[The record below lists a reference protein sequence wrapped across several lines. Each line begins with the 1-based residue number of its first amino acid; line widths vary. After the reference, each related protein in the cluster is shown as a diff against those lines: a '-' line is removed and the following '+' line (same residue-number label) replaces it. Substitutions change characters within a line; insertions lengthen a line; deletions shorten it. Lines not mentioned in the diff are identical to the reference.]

1 MPDIDVK
8 PRSRVVTDGIEATT
22 SRGMLRAVGMG
33 DEDWEKPQIGIASS
47 WNEITPCN
55 LSLDR
60 LAQGAK
66 EGVHSGGGYPLQ
78 FGTISVSDGIS
89 MGHEGMHFSLV
100 SREVIA
106 DSVETVVNAERLDGT
121 VLLAG
126 CDKSLPGM
134 LMAAARLDLAS
145 VFLYAGSVMPGYVK
159 QADGTM
165 KEVTIIDSFEGV
177 GACKAGTMSEE
188 ELKKI
193 ECAIVPGEGACGGMY
208 TANTMAS
215 VAEALGM
222 SLPGSAAPPSADRRR
237 DYYAH
242 RSGEAVVNMLRHGIT
257 ARQILT
263 KEAFENAIAVAMAL
277 GGSTN
282 VVLHLLAI
290 AHEAEVELSLD
301 DFNRIGSKV
310 PHLADMKP
318 FGKYVM
324 VDVDR
329 NGGIPV
335 IMKALLDAGLL
346 HGDVMTV
353 TGKTLAENLAEIDP
367 PALDG
372 EVFRTLDN
380 PIHATGGL
388 TILQGS
394 FAPEGAV
401 VKTAGFDAEVF
412 EGPARVFDRER
423 AAMDALTEGQ
433 IQKGDVVVI
442 RYEGPK
448 GGPGMR
454 EMLAITAAIKGAGL
468 GKDVLL
474 LTDGRFSGG
483 TTGLCIGHIAPE
495 AVDAGP
501 VAFVRDGDRIRVD
514 IAARSLDLLVDDAEL
529 EAREQAGPRCPR
541 ATPAESSRSSR
552 SSSSPPPRARSRASV
567 DTRTIATSPG
577 KEHLMPT
584 EATPLS
590 AAAGARR
597 TPEILTGSGAVLR
610 TLEHLGI
617 TDVFGLPGGAII
629 PFYDELMASTTIRH
643 VLVRHE
649 QGAGHAA
656 EGYASASG
664 KVGVAIATSG
674 PGATNL
680 VTAIADAYMD
690 SVPFIAITGQ
700 VFSTLMGTDAFQE
713 ADIVGITMP
722 ITKHSFLVTD
732 PADVPATLAAAH
744 LIATTGRPGPVLVDI
759 TKDAQQK
766 SAPYVWPPKIDLPGY
781 RPVTKAHGKQIAAA
795 AQLLAEAERP
805 VLYVGGGVVRSGATA
820 ELLRFAEATG
830 APVVTTLMARGAF
843 PDSHPQHLGMPGMH
857 GTVPAVLGLQ
867 DSDLI
872 IALGARFDDRV
883 TGKADEFA
891 PNAKVVHVDIDPA
904 EISKIRF
911 ADVPIVGDAREVLVD
926 LLDAWNGVPAD
937 ERASTAD
944 WWTKLDQ
951 LRTDFPLGYAEPT
964 DGLLAPQAII
974 RRIGELS
981 GPRPCTPPVSVSTR
995 CGRRSSS
1002 STSGRTPG

>member
-33 DEDWEKPQIGIASS
+33 DADWDKPQIGIASS

-126 CDKSLPGM
+126 CDNSLPGM

-159 QADGTM
+159 QADGSF

-177 GACKAGTMSEE
+177 GACKAGTMTEA
-188 ELKKI
+188 ELKEI

-237 DYYAH
+237 DYYAR
-242 RSGEAVVNMLRHGIT
+242 RSGEAVVNMLRLGLT

-335 IMKALLDAGLL
+335 IMKALLEAGLL

-367 PALDG
+367 PELDG
-372 EVFRTLDN
+372 EVFRKLDN

-388 TILQGS
+388 TILKGS

-423 AAMDALTEGQ
+423 AAMDALTEGK
-433 IQKGDVVVI
+433 IAKGDVVVI

-529 EAREQAGPRCPR
+529 EARRAGWAPL
-541 ATPAESSRSSR
+541 
-552 SSSSPPPRARSRASV
+552 PPRY
-567 DTRTIATSPG
+567 TRGVLA
-577 KEHLMPT
+577 KFAKLVQ
-584 EATPLS
+584 S
-590 AAAGARR
+590 AAK
-597 TPEILTGSGAVLR
+597 GAV
-610 TLEHLGI
+610 
-617 TDVFGLPGGAII
+617 
-629 PFYDELMASTTIRH
+629 
-643 VLVRHE
+643 
-649 QGAGHAA
+649 
-656 EGYASASG
+656 
-664 KVGVAIATSG
+664 
-674 PGATNL
+674 
-680 VTAIADAYMD
+680 
-690 SVPFIAITGQ
+690 TG
-700 VFSTLMGTDAFQE
+700 
-713 ADIVGITMP
+713 
-722 ITKHSFLVTD
+722 
-732 PADVPATLAAAH
+732 
-744 LIATTGRPGPVLVDI
+744 
-759 TKDAQQK
+759 
-766 SAPYVWPPKIDLPGY
+766 
-781 RPVTKAHGKQIAAA
+781 
-795 AQLLAEAERP
+795 
-805 VLYVGGGVVRSGATA
+805 
-820 ELLRFAEATG
+820 
-830 APVVTTLMARGAF
+830 
-843 PDSHPQHLGMPGMH
+843 
-857 GTVPAVLGLQ
+857 
-867 DSDLI
+867 
-872 IALGARFDDRV
+872 
-883 TGKADEFA
+883 
-891 PNAKVVHVDIDPA
+891 
-904 EISKIRF
+904 
-911 ADVPIVGDAREVLVD
+911 
-926 LLDAWNGVPAD
+926 
-937 ERASTAD
+937 
-944 WWTKLDQ
+944 
-951 LRTDFPLGYAEPT
+951 
-964 DGLLAPQAII
+964 
-974 RRIGELS
+974 
-981 GPRPCTPPVSVSTR
+981 
-995 CGRRSSS
+995 
-1002 STSGRTPG
+1002 